1 MLGVVFRSVMMSR
14 PFAAPLGLPAERLAM
29 LRAAFEAA
37 VKDFA
42 LIGEAAKT
50 GMKVEFISPAR
61 IEDNLKATFAT
72 DPALIEKV
80 RNAYS
85 GKYNTSKERSVT
97 DLKRIRVDQVGSLC
111 SPLPLGCVRSIQ
123 ARRSDNRGAEGGSR
137 QSHQRHC
144 GKAE

>member
-1 MLGVVFRSVMMSR
+1 MQLAEHADPELEKMGVPTAFQKASTDIQRQMLGVVFRSVMMSR

-37 VKDFA
+37 VEDSA

-85 GKYNTSKERSVT
+85 GKY
-97 DLKRIRVDQVGSLC
+97 
-111 SPLPLGCVRSIQ
+111 
-123 ARRSDNRGAEGGSR
+123 
-137 QSHQRHC
+137 
-144 GKAE
+144 